1 MRRFLRDNK
10 LRVIDFPDEYNEF
23 RHLLLGRQGGTVGEM
38 LNAER
43 PCLDRSSLVYGD
55 PATVNFTLSDN
66 PKEVV
71 VPLPPIKRI
80 ALDEDDTSQLTKM
93 YQTLLHNCEIVSVQR
108 LCDSFSRA
116 RISSSIYRCSNNC
129 GVVANWYNGEC
140 RPGRV
145 RRFLTNDVVVKQGSC
160 KRRKLTFV
168 LAEVDWFK
176 SHPEKH
182 WYPDPL
188 EVWCSD
194 YESHSEM
201 SFIPVLRILSQC
213 LTVQYKV
220 KFGYGREKVSVTIPL
235 IGQFSL

>member
-1 MRRFLRDNK
+1 MPNDLA
-10 LRVIDFPDEYNEF
+10 L
-23 RHLLLGRQGGTVGEM
+23 T
-38 LNAER
+38 A
-43 PCLDRSSLVYGD
+43 RSSLVYGD

-71 VPLPPIKRI
+71 VPLPPMKRI

-93 YQTLLHNCEIVSVQR
+93 YQTLFPNCEIVSVQR
-108 LCDSFSRA
+108 LFDSFS
-116 RISSSIYRCSNNC
+116 SSSAFSSSC

-145 RRFLTNDVVVKQGSC
+145 RRFLTNDVAMKQGSC

-176 SHPEKH
+176 RHPEKH

-188 EVWCSD
+188 EVWC
-194 YESHSEM
+194 
-201 SFIPVLRILSQC
+201 
-213 LTVQYKV
+213 
-220 KFGYGREKVSVTIPL
+220 
-235 IGQFSL
+235 